1 MAAPSSIA
9 AGQADPAP
17 VVRVADQAIPH
28 VRKADLETHDAP
40 CTPPGPAPE
49 ALQAPVDV
57 PALAHRA
64 PASALAL
71 ALEHRVQ
78 VEHQAPV
85 A

>member
-1 MAAPSSIA
+1 MAAPSSIVA
-9 AGQADPAP
+9 AQADPAP
-17 VVRVADQAIPH
+17 VVPVADQAIPH
-28 VRKADLETHDAP
+28 VRKADQGTHDVP
-40 CTPPGPAPE
+40 CTPPGPAPA
-49 ALQAPVDV
+49 ALQALVAV

-71 ALEHRVQ
+71 VLEHLVQ